1 MRKHLFLIYFLSSAT
16 THGLIHPNQIAS
28 IILDG
33 TWKLSIFVPI
43 LIRTIAENA
52 AMVFWWVTYFLF
64 LVSWLW
70 LFFSMLGFA
79 LLHFFC
85 LHSTVTCWC
94 SSCSNCTETFC
105 TAASSN
111 LSCVAKSRLLIW
123 RMTSL
128 PCAPMPRNLLS
139 VVWCKIAGYLLLP
152 EVNTSISFC
161 FCSIFFLG
169 AQNVTKIILHQFSP
183 VGQLLYSN

>member
-1 MRKHLFLIYFLSSAT
+1 MRKHLFLIYFLSPTT
-16 THGLIHPNQIAS
+16 THCLIHPSSFHYFGRYLKTLSSCAS
-28 IILDG
+28 L
-33 TWKLSIFVPI
+33 L
-43 LIRTIAENA
+43 RTITEDA
-52 AMVFWWVTYFLF
+52 AMTLQWVTHFLF
-64 LVSWLW
+64 LVSSLW
-70 LFFSMLGFA
+70 LFLSMLGFA

-94 SSCSNCTETFC
+94 SSCSNRTETFC

-152 EVNTSISFC
+152 EVNTSISFR
-161 FCSIFFLG
+161 FCSTFFC
-169 AQNVTKIILHQFSP
+169 AQNATKIIVHQFSP
-183 VGQLLYSN
+183 VGQLLHSN

>member
-1 MRKHLFLIYFLSSAT
+1 MRKQLFLIYFLSPTT
-16 THGLIHPNQIAS
+16 THALIHPS
-28 IILDG
+28 SSHYFGWYLK
-33 TWKLSIFVPI
+33 TLSIFASLV
-43 LIRTIAENA
+43 RTIAEDA
-52 AMVFWWVTYFLF
+52 AMTLWWVTYFLF
-64 LVSWLW
+64 LASSLC

-94 SSCSNCTETFC
+94 SSCSNRTETFC

-161 FCSIFFLG
+161 FCSIFFFWCSKC
-169 AQNVTKIILHQFSP
+169 N
-183 VGQLLYSN
+183 

>member
-1 MRKHLFLIYFLSSAT
+1 MRKQLFLIYFLSPTT
-16 THGLIHPNQIAS
+16 THALIHPS
-28 IILDG
+28 SSHYFGWYLK
-33 TWKLSIFVPI
+33 TLSIFASLV
-43 LIRTIAENA
+43 RTIAEDA
-52 AMVFWWVTYFLF
+52 AMTLWWVTYFLF
-64 LVSWLW
+64 LASSLC

-94 SSCSNCTETFC
+94 SSCSNHTETFC

-161 FCSIFFLG
+161 FCSFFFFWCSKC
-169 AQNVTKIILHQFSP
+169 N
-183 VGQLLYSN
+183 

>member
-1 MRKHLFLIYFLSSAT
+1 MRKQLFLTYFLSPTT
-16 THGLIHPNQIAS
+16 THALIHPS
-28 IILDG
+28 SSHYFGWYLK
-33 TWKLSIFVPI
+33 TLSIFAI
-43 LIRTIAENA
+43 LVRTIAEDA
-52 AMVFWWVTYFLF
+52 AMTLWWVTYFLF
-64 LVSWLW
+64 LASSLC

-94 SSCSNCTETFC
+94 SSCSNRTETFC

-161 FCSIFFLG
+161 FCSIFFL
-169 AQNVTKIILHQFSP
+169 VLKM
-183 VGQLLYSN
+183 QLI